1 MFSYIKKNARIV
13 SLNTNKYLLQ
23 AAVSVLNSTVVI
35 KLTQHEFGGKIS
47 FSEFMDQLPAGNF
60 KPVIVAIYL

>member
-47 FSEFMDQLPAGNF
+47 VSEYMDQLPAGNF
-60 KPVIVAIYL
+60 KHM

>member
-1 MFSYIKKNARIV
+1 MFSYIKKNARNV

-47 FSEFMDQLPAGNF
+47 VSEYMEQLPAGSF
-60 KPVIVAIYL
+60 KHM